1 MNKTVLK
8 TVLGR
13 NKWFA
18 GLPPELADG
27 ILRLGRVRRLN
38 DALIYSAS
46 DCADGMIALISGQIR
61 LTSFSTSGQP
71 SFLVLTSPG
80 SWIGTTS
87 ALDGRPH
94 GYDAF
99 AIGETVLF
107 QLSQE
112 RFNSLLVRASSI
124 TPRLSGFYAFIFGS
138 RARA

>member
-61 LTSFSTSGQP
+61 LTSFSMSGQP

-80 SWIGTTS
+80 SCIVTTS
-87 ALDGRPH
+87 YTSLTIQNVEAL
-94 GYDAF
+94 
-99 AIGETVLF
+99 
-107 QLSQE
+107 E
-112 RFNSLLVRASSI
+112 RLRASED
-124 TPRLSGFYAFIFGS
+124 PGEV
-138 RARA
+138 